1 MLKEVINSILC
12 IWEDGWAGWSKSG
25 KVGQTRTDG
34 SGKVSSILIASLSIL
49 VSHIWALFRA
59 FNNRK
64 VWQDLLQISHFGYNE
79 ILKKR
84 GTSAAK

>member
-49 VSHIWALFRA
+49 VFHIQELFRA
-59 FNNRK
+59 FNNGK
-64 VWQDLLQISHFGYNE
+64 VWQDLFQISHFCCLDTMK
-79 ILKKR
+79 I
-84 GTSAAK
+84 